1 MVPRGSSAVRVGFRE
16 CDFFNLWIWLE
27 FDTVP
32 STAEQ
37 QYVEEIFTS
46 WYFMGKLGGF
56 NAENLQVQET
66 GVDISYFD
74 YDEDSSEDSLLSL
87 MHNMAEV
94 EFKGLWCRCW
104 FDLGTT
110 DAIALDILINTVRQ
124 FSKDYVEIRQIIVG
138 GENEDWPTPHENPEA
153 AFPD

>member
-1 MVPRGSSAVRVGFRE
+1 MQVHFRE

-32 STAEQ
+32 SIAEQ
-37 QYVEEIFTS
+37 QYVEEILNS
-46 WYFMGKLGGF
+46 WFFIGKLGGF

-66 GVDISYFD
+66 GVDISYFA
-74 YDEDSSEDSLLSL
+74 YDEDESERSLVSL

-94 EFKGLWCRCW
+94 EFQGLWSRCW
-104 FDLGTT
+104 FDLGTA
-110 DAIALDILINTVRQ
+110 DALALDVLVNTMRQ
-124 FSKDYVEIRQIIVG
+124 FSKDYVEIRQIVIG
-138 GENEDWPTPHENPEA
+138 GENEDWPVPQENPEA

>member
-1 MVPRGSSAVRVGFRE
+1 MQVQFRE

-32 STAEQ
+32 SIAEQ
-37 QYVEEIFTS
+37 QYVEEIFNS
-46 WYFMGKLGGF
+46 WFFMGKLGGF

-66 GVDISYFD
+66 GVDISYFN
-74 YDEDSSEDSLLSL
+74 YDEDDAEDSLLSL

-94 EFKGLWCRCW
+94 EFQGLWSRCW

-110 DAIALDILINTVRQ
+110 DALSLDVLINTMRQ
-124 FSKDYVEIRQIIVG
+124 FSKDYVEIRQIVIG
-138 GENEDWPTPHENPEA
+138 GENEDWPTPRENPEA
-153 AFPD
+153 AFPE

>member
-1 MVPRGSSAVRVGFRE
+1 MEVRFRE

-32 STAEQ
+32 SIPER
-37 QYVEEIFTS
+37 QYVEEILNS
-46 WYFMGKLGGF
+46 WFFIGKLGGF
-56 NAENLQVQET
+56 NAENIQVQET

-74 YDEDSSEDSLLSL
+74 YDQEASERSLLSL

-94 EFKGLWCRCW
+94 EFQGLWSRCW

-110 DAIALDILINTVRQ
+110 DALALDVLVNTMQQ
-124 FSKDYVEIRQIIVG
+124 FSKDYVEIRQIDIG

>member
-1 MVPRGSSAVRVGFRE
+1 MQVQFRE

-32 STAEQ
+32 SIAEQ
-37 QYVEEIFTS
+37 QYVEEIFNS
-46 WYFMGKLGGF
+46 WFFMGKLGGF

-66 GVDISYFD
+66 GVDISYFN
-74 YDEDSSEDSLLSL
+74 YDEEEAEDSLLSL

-94 EFKGLWCRCW
+94 EFQGLWSRCW

-110 DAIALDILINTVRQ
+110 DALSLDVLINTMRQ
-124 FSKDYVEIRQIIVG
+124 FSKDYVEIRQIIIG
-138 GENEDWPTPHENPEA
+138 GENEDWPTPRENPEA
-153 AFPD
+153 AFPE

>member
-1 MVPRGSSAVRVGFRE
+1 MQVQFRE

-32 STAEQ
+32 SIAEQ
-37 QYVEEIFTS
+37 QYVEEILNS
-46 WYFMGKLGGF
+46 WFFMGKLGGF

-66 GVDISYFD
+66 GIDISYFD
-74 YDEDSSEDSLLSL
+74 YDEEASERSLISL

-94 EFKGLWCRCW
+94 EFNGLWSRCW

-110 DAIALDILINTVRQ
+110 DAIALDILINTMGQ
-124 FSKDYVEIRQIIVG
+124 FSQDYVEIRRLIIG
-138 GENEDWPTPHENPEA
+138 GENSDWPVPRENPEA
-153 AFPD
+153 AFPE

>member
-1 MVPRGSSAVRVGFRE
+1 MEVRFRE

-32 STAEQ
+32 SIPER
-37 QYVEEIFTS
+37 QYVEEILNS
-46 WYFMGKLGGF
+46 WFFIGKLGGF
-56 NAENLQVQET
+56 NAENIQVQET

-74 YDEDSSEDSLLSL
+74 YDQEASERSLLSL

-94 EFKGLWCRCW
+94 EFQGLWSRCW

-110 DAIALDILINTVRQ
+110 DALALDVLVNTMQQ
-124 FSKDYVEIRQIIVG
+124 FSK
-138 GENEDWPTPHENPEA
+138 
-153 AFPD
+153 

>member
-1 MVPRGSSAVRVGFRE
+1 MEVRFRE

-32 STAEQ
+32 SIAEQ
-37 QYVEEIFTS
+37 QYVEEILNS
-46 WYFMGKLGGF
+46 WFFIGKLGGF

-74 YDEDSSEDSLLSL
+74 FDHDESERSLISL

-94 EFKGLWCRCW
+94 EFQGLWSRCW

-110 DAIALDILINTVRQ
+110 DALALDVLINTMRQ
-124 FSKDYVEIRQIIVG
+124 FSKDYVEIRQVVIG
-138 GENEDWPTPHENPEA
+138 GENEDWPVPKENPEA
-153 AFPD
+153 AFPE

>member
-1 MVPRGSSAVRVGFRE
+1 MEVRFRE

-32 STAEQ
+32 SIPER
-37 QYVEEIFTS
+37 QYVEEILNS
-46 WYFMGKLGGF
+46 WFFIGKLGGF
-56 NAENLQVQET
+56 NAENIQVQET

-74 YDEDSSEDSLLSL
+74 YDQEASERSLLSL

-94 EFKGLWCRCW
+94 EFQGLWSRCW

-110 DAIALDILINTVRQ
+110 DALALDVLVNTMQQ
-124 FSKDYVEIRQIIVG
+124 FSKDYVEIRQLVIG

>member
-1 MVPRGSSAVRVGFRE
+1 MLVRFRE

-32 STAEQ
+32 SIPEQ
-37 QYVEEIFTS
+37 QYVEEILNS
-46 WYFMGKLGGF
+46 WFFIGKLGRF

-74 YDEDSSEDSLLSL
+74 YDEEASERSLLSL

-94 EFKGLWCRCW
+94 EFKGLWSRCW

-110 DAIALDILINTVRQ
+110 DALALDVLINTLRQ
-124 FSKDYVEIRQIIVG
+124 FSKDYVEIRQIVIG
-138 GENEDWPTPHENPEA
+138 GENEDWPVPQENPEA

>member
-1 MVPRGSSAVRVGFRE
+1 MQVHFRE

-32 STAEQ
+32 SIAEQ
-37 QYVEEIFTS
+37 QYVEEILNS
-46 WYFMGKLGGF
+46 WFFIGKLGGF

-74 YDEDSSEDSLLSL
+74 YDEDESERSLISL

-94 EFKGLWCRCW
+94 EFQGLWSRCW

-110 DAIALDILINTVRQ
+110 DALALDVLINTMRQ
-124 FSKDYVEIRQIIVG
+124 FSKDHVEIRQIVIG
-138 GENEDWPTPHENPEA
+138 GENEDWPVPQENPEA
-153 AFPD
+153 AFPE

>member
-1 MVPRGSSAVRVGFRE
+1 MEVRFRE

-32 STAEQ
+32 SIAEQ
-37 QYVEEIFTS
+37 QYVEEILNS
-46 WYFMGKLGGF
+46 WFFIGKLGGF

-74 YDEDSSEDSLLSL
+74 FDHEESERSLISL

-94 EFKGLWCRCW
+94 EFQGLWSRCW

-110 DAIALDILINTVRQ
+110 DALALDVLINTMRQ
-124 FSKDYVEIRQIIVG
+124 FSKDYVEIRQVVIG
-138 GENEDWPTPHENPEA
+138 GENEDWPVPKENPEA
-153 AFPD
+153 AFPE